1 MVNNNESKPLEKILN
16 KCFRC
21 KWGRKRGR
29 KRKHKEEPDVFG
41 GSSNPEDPHQR
52 PDVTMKQARSSLLQ
66 DCSESNPDST
76 FKGR

>member
-1 MVNNNESKPLEKILN
+1 MINNNESKPLEKILN

>member
-21 KWGRKRGR
+21 KRGR
-29 KRKHKEEPDVFG
+29 KRKHKEEPDVLG
-41 GSSNPEDPHQR
+41 GSSNPKDPHQR

-66 DCSESNPDST
+66 DCSESNPDSR